1 MVEPSPAATLAPPT
15 QCQITRMPV
24 EMLDAIFAEVQV
36 WETLIALTC
45 TCWRFRE
52 VLEPCIYRS
61 VIIRS
66 AGGLSSFH
74 HALQAKP
81 SRAELV
87 RSFAVNR
94 GERALHAYRARHSS
108 ATADELSDF
117 CLIPILTRLEHLHLE
132 SFFMDQAEFNAI
144 LLRAAQGE
152 LLRSLK
158 TCTLNIQHPSFS
170 TIGGHVFETILLHP
184 TLERLTI
191 HLFDH
196 GLRPHTHP
204 PTALRALE
212 LRDSRLSPA
221 GLRLLLRQTR
231 SLSELV
237 FGGRPGA
244 VAFSPPADAS
254 DMSDALGEVALSLTR
269 LAVRGELGAL
279 SEATRLGQLVRLR
292 RLTIAGAAW
301 LLPRCAPGP
310 ATEAALRERLPPR
323 LELLE
328 TSGWGEGAGGF
339 VDEPL
344 LRALR
349 PVFEDRQGLAPA
361 LRRIDLPSR
370 GGCGEVSTAFRTAC
384 EVNGIVVSQS
394 DVLEVT

>member
-1 MVEPSPAATLAPPT
+1 MVEPSPAATLVPPT
-15 QCQITRMPV
+15 QCQIIRMPV
-24 EMLDAIFAEVQV
+24 EILDAIFAEVQV
-36 WETLIALTC
+36 WETLIALTR

-52 VLEPCIYRS
+52 VLEPCTHRS

-81 SRAELV
+81 SGAELV
-87 RSFAVNR
+87 RSFAIKR
-94 GERALHAYRARHSS
+94 GERAKHSS

-117 CLIPILTRLEHLHLE
+117 CLIPSLARLENLHLE

-170 TIGGHVFETILLHP
+170 TIGGHVFETILTHP

-196 GLRPHTHP
+196 GLRPHTNP
-204 PTALRALE
+204 PTALRRLE

-221 GLRLLLRQTR
+221 GLRN
-231 SLSELV
+231 
-237 FGGRPGA
+237 
-244 VAFSPPADAS
+244 
-254 DMSDALGEVALSLTR
+254 
-269 LAVRGELGAL
+269 
-279 SEATRLGQLVRLR
+279 
-292 RLTIAGAAW
+292 LTIAGAAW
-301 LLPRCAPGP
+301 LL
-310 ATEAALRERLPPR
+310 LPPR
-323 LELLE
+323 LEELE
-328 TSGWGEGAGGF
+328 TSGWGEAAGGF

-344 LRALR
+344 LH
-349 PVFEDRQGLAPA
+349 A

-370 GGCGEVSTAFRTAC
+370 GGCGEVSMAFRTAC
-384 EVNGIVVSQS
+384 EVNGIVASQS